1 MATALADAPAQ
12 MKVLL
17 GLQAYHSAR
26 AEFDKALAIAAD
38 ARRRTGNSS
47 AGAEAATGEGTGE
60 GTGAIH
66 RIQLQWA
73 VANVIMHQGDM
84 EAAVVQMDE
93 CLAEY
98 DRFEH
103 RSTVVQDPGVM
114 CLCYSAW
121 AMWQLGYPDQAMQ
134 RVRTVVERAGRL
146 KHDFSLGQAFGFL
159 GAIHLFR
166 GEFEAAREAAAR
178 AIEICERGGFA
189 MWLSLARL
197 IRGRALAETGAA
209 AEGVAEMAAA
219 HGLWRSTGTVLTTLF
234 YLALRAEGWARAGRA
249 AEGLA
254 LLDEALAIIE
264 RNGERYYEAEVR
276 RPRGVLFCRHRSV
289 RAQGTGA
296 AAATGD
302 DEGARRDEA
311 ERWLQGALT
320 SARSRRLRSCCAQR
334 RAWPSLWRSGGRFAE
349 AAALLDEALGAIDE
363 GRETRDLVR
372 APAAR
377 RARRQRPQHRAD
389 RRIVRPPARERSTK
403 AATKED

>member
-1 MATALADAPAQ
+1 M
-12 MKVLL
+12 
-17 GLQAYHSAR
+17 
-26 AEFDKALAIAAD
+26 
-38 ARRRTGNSS
+38 
-47 AGAEAATGEGTGE
+47 
-60 GTGAIH
+60 
-66 RIQLQWA
+66 
-73 VANVIMHQGDM
+73 ANVIMHQGDM

-219 HGLWRSTGTVLTTLF
+219 HELWRSTGTVLTTLF
-234 YLALRAEGWARAGRA
+234 YLALRAEGSAARAGRA

-264 RNGERYYEAEVR
+264 RNGERYYEAEVPAAR
-276 RPRGVLFCRHRSV
+276 RAALLPPQRA
-289 RAQGTGA
+289 AQGTGA

-311 ERWLQGALT
+311 ERRLQGALT
-320 SARSRRLRSCCAQR
+320 SARSRRLRSIMLRAATSLAEPVAQWRALRLKPQRCSTRRSARSTRSAAARPRARACCAT
-334 RAWPSLWRSGGRFAE
+334 SS
-349 AAALLDEALGAIDE
+349 AAAAA
-363 GRETRDLVR
+363 
-372 APAAR
+372 APG
-377 RARRQRPQHRAD
+377 
-389 RRIVRPPARERSTK
+389 
-403 AATKED
+403 